1 MTGRPAI
8 AVLGAGSWG
17 TALAIH
23 LAGNGHPVTLW
34 GHRPQHLRQL
44 AATRTNPA
52 HLPGITLPDAVQ
64 PEADLTGAILRCDEL
79 ILATPSHAMG
89 DMLTHLAAL
98 PTPPTRIMWTCKGF
112 EHGSGR
118 FFHQLAR
125 QTLPDLQA
133 CACLS
138 GPTFAGE
145 VARGLP
151 TAMTVG
157 ADDTP
162 FANQIARWFA
172 SPTFRVYTST
182 DLIGVQLGGAV
193 KNILAIAAGIADG
206 LGFGANSRS
215 ALITRGLVEIIRLGE
230 TLGARVDTLMGL
242 SGLGDLV
249 LTCTDNQSR
258 NRRYGL
264 AIGRGANPQ
273 AAAHAI
279 GQTIEGLSAARA
291 VRHLMQQHDI
301 DMPISHLV
309 ACIVF
314 DALPP
319 RAAVNALFQ
328 RDIKPEDRMA
338 DGAGSA
344 HAADHAVTGQS

>member
-8 AVLGAGSWG
+8 AVLGAGAWG

-34 GHRPQHLRQL
+34 GHRRQHLRQL
-44 AATRTNPA
+44 AETRVNQTR
-52 HLPGITLPDAVQ
+52 LPGVALPDGVR
-64 PEADLTGAILRCDEL
+64 PEADLASAVRHCDEL
-79 ILATPSHAMG
+79 ILATPSHAMS
-89 DMLTHLAAL
+89 DMLTRLAAL
-98 PTPPTRIMWTCKGF
+98 PTPPARMMWTCKGF
-112 EHGSGR
+112 ERGSGR
-118 FFHQLAR
+118 LLHQLAR
-125 QTLPDLQA
+125 QILPDLRA

-138 GPTFAGE
+138 GPTFAAE

-151 TAMTVG
+151 TAMTAG
-157 ADDTP
+157 ADDAP
-162 FANQIARWFA
+162 FAAQIAHWFA
-172 SPTFRVYTST
+172 GPTFRVYTST

-215 ALITRGLVEIIRLGE
+215 ALITRGLVEIIRLGDA
-230 TLGARVDTLMGL
+230 LGARVDTLMGL

-264 AIGRGANPQ
+264 AIGRGADPQ
-273 AAAHAI
+273 AAAHEV
-279 GQTIEGLSAARA
+279 GQTIEGVSAARA
-291 VRHLMQQHDI
+291 VRRLMRRHDI
-301 DMPISHLV
+301 DMPISQLV
-309 ACIVF
+309 ARIVF

-319 RAAVNALFQ
+319 GEAVSALFQ
-328 RDIKPEDRMA
+328 RDIKPEDA
-338 DGAGSA
+338 IASGAGSA
-344 HAADHAVTGQS
+344 RADRAATGRS

>member
-1 MTGRPAI
+1 MGVA
-8 AVLGAGSWG
+8 
-17 TALAIH
+17 
-23 LAGNGHPVTLW
+23 LW
-34 GHRPQHLRQL
+34 GHRPAQLRRL
-44 AATRTNPA
+44 AETRANPA

-64 PEADLTGAILRCDEL
+64 PEADLANAVLRCDEL
-79 ILATPSHAMG
+79 ILATPSHAMS
-89 DMLTHLAAL
+89 DMLARLAAL
-98 PTPPTRIMWTCKGF
+98 PAPPTRIMWTCKGF
-112 EHGSGR
+112 EQGSGR
-118 FFHQLAR
+118 FFHQVAR
-125 QTLPDLQA
+125 QTLPDLRA

-145 VARGLP
+145 VAKGLP

-157 ADDTP
+157 ADNAQFSD
-162 FANQIARWFA
+162 QIARWFA

-291 VRHLMQQHDI
+291 VRHLMQQHNI

-328 RDIKPEDRMA
+328 RDIKPEDRIA
-338 DGAGSA
+338 SSARGSA
-344 HAADHAVTGQS
+344 PAGHGVIQRS

>member
-17 TALAIH
+17 SALAVH
-23 LAGNGHPVTLW
+23 LAGNGHPVALW
-34 GHRPQHLRQL
+34 GHRPAQLRRL
-44 AATRTNPA
+44 AETRANPA

-64 PEADLTGAILRCDEL
+64 PEADLANAVLRCDEL
-79 ILATPSHAMG
+79 ILATPSHAMS
-89 DMLTHLAAL
+89 DMLERLAAL
-98 PTPPTRIMWTCKGF
+98 PAPPTRIMWTCKGF
-112 EHGSGR
+112 EQGSGR
-118 FFHQLAR
+118 FFHQVAR
-125 QTLPDLQA
+125 QTLPDLRA

-145 VARGLP
+145 VAKGLP

-157 ADDTP
+157 ADNAQFSD
-162 FANQIARWFA
+162 QIARWFA

-291 VRHLMQQHDI
+291 VRHLMQQHNI

-328 RDIKPEDRMA
+328 RDIKPEDRIA
-338 DGAGSA
+338 SSARGSA
-344 HAADHAVTGQS
+344 PAGHGVIQRS